1 MRPLDRSAALALALA
16 SASFS
21 IACGDDLEPG
31 ASLSGVRVL
40 AVQAS
45 APYAAPGES
54 VRLEMLAVDR
64 APDRLLPDGSARPLE
79 VVWFD
84 GCVNPDG
91 GLFYA
96 CYPQITRALDEAFG
110 GAPAPLD
117 GSAPLPP
124 FVQRGLG
131 RDLAVPADALS
142 VLPPLAPGTPPLGRL
157 FTLFAACGG
166 RVEYAPGADQV
177 GIPIRCVDL
186 ASGEALGAEDFV
198 FGFSAVTVFE
208 GLRNALPAIEAITL
222 DGASL
227 PSASCVGDEGCG
239 AGERCGSAGACLR
252 ALARC
257 GKRDAADCDE
267 HEIGV
272 ALAPGASEPD
282 PLATG
287 FDGAPAVESLYVK
300 FYSTDG
306 RFTRGLTTLVGIDGA
321 ATDEPFGLFTGHG
334 AAPGEA
340 RLYAVVHDNRGGVGW
355 TSFDVVF
362 E

>member
-1 MRPLDRSAALALALA
+1 MRPLDRPFALALALA
-16 SASFS
+16 SGLLSA
-21 IACGDDLEPG
+21 ACGDEPEPG
-31 ASLSGVRVL
+31 SSLAGVRVL
-40 AVQAS
+40 AVKAS
-45 APYAAPGES
+45 EPYAAPGETL
-54 VRLEMLAVDR
+54 RLEMLAVDR
-64 APDRLLPDGSARPLE
+64 APDRVRPDGSTRPLE

-96 CYPQITRALDEAFG
+96 CYPPIARALDEAFG

-124 FVQRGLG
+124 FIVRGEA
-131 RDLAVPADALS
+131 RDLRVPADALS
-142 VLPPLAPGTPPLGRL
+142 ALPPLAPGTPPLGRL

-177 GIPIRCVDL
+177 GIPIRCVDP

-208 GLRNALPAIEAITL
+208 GLRNALPAVEALTL
-222 DGASL
+222 DGAPL
-227 PSASCVGDEGCG
+227 PAASCAGDEGCA
-239 AGERCGSAGACLR
+239 AGERCGSAGVCLR

-257 GKRDAADCDE
+257 GKGDAADCDE
-267 HEIGV
+267 HEVGV
-272 ALAPGASEPD
+272 RLAPGASEPD

-287 FDGAPAVESLYVK
+287 FEGRPAVESLYVK
-300 FYSTDG
+300 FYSTAG

-321 ATDEPFGLFTGHG
+321 ATDEPFGLFTGHRAG
-334 AAPGEA
+334 PGEA